1 MDAVDLEL
9 SGLKLLSPKIFGDE
23 RGYFFESYRQP
34 LYSEAG
40 IVELFVQDNI
50 SFSKRGAVR
59 GLHYQE
65 KPGQAKLVSCLQGT
79 IWDVAVDIRPGSE
92 TFGKWAAALLDD
104 VHCRQLYVP
113 IGFAHGFCV
122 LSETAKVCYKVSSIY
137 DPKTEKA
144 LRWNDPD
151 LKVAWPVENPILSPR
166 DQMSP
171 FFKEVFHEIMDSRR

>member
-9 SGLKLLSPKIFGDE
+9 RGLKLLSPKIFGDE

-40 IVELFVQDNI
+40 IVEMFVQDNI

-92 TFGKWAAALLDD
+92 TFGKWAAAHLDD

-122 LSETAKVCYKVSSIY
+122 LSETAKVCYKVSALY
-137 DPKTEKA
+137 DPKTERA
-144 LRWNDPD
+144 IRWNDPD
-151 LKVAWPVENPILSPR
+151 LQVAWPIENPILSPR
-166 DQMSP
+166 DQLSP

>member
-1 MDAVDLEL
+1 MEAVDLEL

-92 TFGKWAAALLDD
+92 TFGKWAAVELDD

-122 LSETAKVCYKVSSIY
+122 LSETAKVCYKVSSLY

-144 LRWNDPD
+144 IRWNDPD
-151 LKVAWPVENPILSPR
+151 LKVAWPVENPILSAR